1 MIFKPKSR
9 DELKKAVD
17 GYIENKENGIKIYG
31 EINSWDVSQI
41 EDMSELFE
49 NQRTFNQDISNWDT
63 SNVTNM

>member
-17 GYIENKENGIKIYG
+17 GYTKNKENGIKIYG

-41 EDMSELFE
+41 EM
-49 NQRTFNQDISNWDT
+49 
-63 SNVTNM
+63 